1 MLKFGIFYYII
12 LLYEEVQIM
21 VGIIDLYGNGAYMV
35 YNASCDDG
43 GSTCDCDSSDCMCD
57 TD

>member
-1 MLKFGIFYYII
+1 MI
-12 LLYEEVQIM
+12 
-21 VGIIDLYGNGAYMV
+21 GIIDLYGMTKYMS
-35 YNASCDDG
+35 YSASCDNDT

>member
-1 MLKFGIFYYII
+1 
-12 LLYEEVQIM
+12 M
-21 VGIIDLYGNGAYMV
+21 VGITDLYGNGVYMV

>member
-1 MLKFGIFYYII
+1 
-12 LLYEEVQIM
+12 M
-21 VGIIDLYGNGAYMV
+21 VGIIDLYGNAEYMV

-43 GSTCDCDSSDCMCD
+43 GSTCNCDSSDCMCD